1 MKKIIAFSM
10 LMLSAITYTN
20 AQKITYDPPVPDPDL
35 PMTVTIDLEACTNQ
49 TLAGLPTT
57 PDIYIWTWVSGVGD
71 SPTNGTWGTSDERN
85 KMTKVGT
92 TGKKYSF
99 TYSPTLK
106 AHFQKD
112 AQDLWGKTFGCLAKA
127 KDGGGTPENKTE
139 NQEIKI
145 PTPVTGRQLQ
155 ATHPLKSPD
164 TVFVDRSDIVTFIY
178 NNSLDT
184 LAWMQDPSGTMLKDS
199 FAVFP
204 TVFFSDG
211 TFRNH
216 TNAGVT
222 APTTYDYN
230 PALQLKAVGDK
241 EYRLSFIPNQF
252 FTEAEGCVN
261 WAAIK
266 AKLDAG
272 LWITKIKFQVVKKRP
287 QGGAVRFGPAA
298 YEFFLPKP

>member
-1 MKKIIAFSM
+1 MKKIIAFGM
-10 LMLSAITYTN
+10 LMLNAITYTN
-20 AQKITYDPPVPDPDL
+20 AQKITYDPPVPDPEL
-35 PMTVTIDLEACTNQ
+35 PLTVVIDLEACDAL
-49 TLAGLPTT
+49 TLANATPT
-57 PDIYIWTWVSGVGD
+57 PDIFLWTWTTGNAQVD
-71 SPTNGTWGTSDERN
+71 NGTWGSSIDAH

-99 TYSPTLK
+99 TYGPTLK
-106 AHFQKD
+106 AFFRAD
-112 AQDLWGKTFGCLAKA
+112 AQDLWGKELGCLAKA
-127 KDGGGTPENKTE
+127 KDGAGTPENKTE
-139 NQEIKI
+139 DMKIKI
-145 PTPVTGRQLQ
+145 PAPITGRQLQ

-211 TFRNH
+211 TFKNH
-216 TNAGVT
+216 TNASVT
-222 APTTYDYN
+222 MPTTYDYN

-266 AKLDAG
+266 VKLDAG

>member
-1 MKKIIAFSM
+1 MKKIIAFGM
-10 LMLSAITYTN
+10 LMLCAITYTN

-35 PMTVTIDLEACTNQ
+35 PLTITIDLDAD
-49 TLAGLPTT
+49 LSPT
-57 PDIYIWTWVSGVGD
+57 PDIYLWTWAPD
-71 SPTNGTWGTSDERN
+71 NSPTNGTWGTSDERN
-85 KMTKVGT
+85 KMTKVGA
-92 TGKKYSF
+92 TGKKYTF

-112 AQDLWGKTFGCLAKA
+112 AQDLWGKDLGCLAKA
-127 KDGGGTPENKTE
+127 QNGDGKQTE
-139 NQEIKI
+139 DMKIKI
-145 PTPVTGRQLQ
+145 PAPVTGRQLQ

-204 TVFFSDG
+204 TVFFNDG

-222 APTTYDYN
+222 TPTTYDYN

-252 FTEAEGCVN
+252 FTEAEGCAN

-287 QGGAVRFGPAA
+287 SGGGVKFGPAA